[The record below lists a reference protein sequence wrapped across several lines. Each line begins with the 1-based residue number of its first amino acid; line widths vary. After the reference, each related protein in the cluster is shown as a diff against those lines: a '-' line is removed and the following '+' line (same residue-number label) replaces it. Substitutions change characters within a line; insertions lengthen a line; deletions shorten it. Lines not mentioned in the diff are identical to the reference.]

1 VTDQLRAT
9 DDEGIAAAKQG
20 SVGLGRLTAILDRVE
35 QRGVD
40 AGEAS
45 QSLGIQLVV
54 LLPAAVNQPN
64 VPGIGGDRLVLDSCS
79 V

>member
-1 VTDQLRAT
+1 VIDQLGAT
-9 DDEGIAAAKQG
+9 DDEGIATAEQG
-20 SVGLGRLTAILDRVE
+20 TVGLGGFTAMLNRVQE
-35 QRGVD
+35 LGID
-40 AGEAS
+40 ARQAS